1 MFIDNTL
8 KKEQYQRT
16 DGSEDAMKAHY
27 ALGAL
32 FFTIVLFLLIYGYL
46 MPKPP
51 LYKDST
57 GTI

>member
-1 MFIDNTL
+1 
-8 KKEQYQRT
+8 
-16 DGSEDAMKAHY
+16 MKAHY
-27 ALGAL
+27 ALEAL
-32 FFTIVLFLLIYGYL
+32 FLTIVLFLLIYGYL